1 MLSFKELYKTEAIL
15 IHCRFSVGM
24 KNLVM
29 PDESPKLKRTNPWS
43 WVPTL
48 YFAEGIPYTVVTVLS
63 VVMYKMLGISNTK
76 IAFYTSLLNL
86 PWALK
91 PIWGPIVDNLKTKR
105 WWILTMQF
113 IMGILFACIALTIPT
128 DYFFQVSFALL
139 WLVAF
144 MSATHDVA
152 ADGFYM
158 IGLDEGDQALYNGIR
173 SAFYRIAMLMG
184 QGVFVIFVS
193 ILINASGMDKITI
206 EVNAVPAENK
216 IESIQVKSEDIQPK
230 AGDLHLISVPKEL
243 NIPMKPVKP
252 KYVDSV
258 LHVVRRWN
266 KTQGHFKAEDSEKNQ
281 KMSQP
286 EPIREVHTSRLE
298 TWLRKTF
305 GAAKKVGTDYA
316 GNVGIIY
323 FYLSRPPEEGENIV
337 VTFGQDRGDPSIRL
351 VEGMRFEF
359 DQNNWNKPARAVIQL
374 DKKLQ
379 ESSTAYFDAESGNIR
394 MSWMI
399 LFLIIAAMFLTFWII
414 HRLTLEKIEKERLKQ
429 SVSEAIRDF
438 FATFKSFFTK
448 RRIGLSILFLLIFRL
463 GESQLVKLSAPFML
477 DTREVG
483 GLGLTAGQ
491 YGLTYG
497 TIGLIFLLSGGI
509 LGGMA
514 VSKFG
519 LKKMIWWF
527 AIMINVPNAAY
538 IFLSYVQPSSLPVII
553 SAVAFETFGYGFG
566 FTAYM
571 MYMIYISKGKYKT
584 SHYAICTAFMNLG
597 MMLPGMMSGWLQEI
611 IGYQHFFI
619 WVVLASIP
627 GFILIKFL
635 SIDREF
641 GKKFKKTR

>member
-1 MLSFKELYKTEAIL
+1 
-15 IHCRFSVGM
+15 
-24 KNLVM
+24 M

-105 WWILTMQF
+105 WWVLTMQF

-128 DYFFQVSFALL
+128 DHFFQVSIALL

-184 QGVFVIFVS
+184 QGVFVIFIS
-193 ILINASGMDKITI
+193 ILINASGMDKVTI

-216 IESIQVKSEDIQPK
+216 IKSIQVKPEDIQPK
-230 AGDLHLISVPKEL
+230 PGDIYLISVPEEL
-243 NIPMKPVKP
+243 NIPMKPMKRE
-252 KYVDSV
+252 YVDSV
-258 LHVVRRWN
+258 LMVVREWN
-266 KTQGHFKAEDSEKNQ
+266 VDQGHTETDDTESTKKS
-281 KMSQP
+281 SQP
-286 EPIREVHTSRLE
+286 EPIRKVHTNRLE
-298 TWLRKTF
+298 KWLRKTF
-305 GAAKKVGTDYA
+305 GAAKKVRADYT
-316 GNVGIIY
+316 GNVGVVQ
-323 FYLSRPPEEGENIV
+323 FYLSRPPEKGEDVV
-337 VTFGQDRGDPSIRL
+337 VTFGQDKGDPSIRL

-359 DQNNWNKPARAVIQL
+359 DQCNWNKPAKAVIQL

-379 ESSTAYFDAESGNIR
+379 QSSTAYFDAESGNIR
-394 MSWMI
+394 LSWMV
-399 LFLIIAAMFLTFWII
+399 LFLCISVMFTVFWII
-414 HRLTLEKIEKERLKQ
+414 HRFTLEKIEKERIER
-429 SVSEAIRDF
+429 SVTEAIKDF
-438 FATFKSFFTK
+438 FSTFSTFFRK
-448 RRIGLSILFLLIFRL
+448 KGIGLSIIFLLIFRL

-497 TIGLIFLLSGGI
+497 TIGLLFLLSGGI

-514 VSKFG
+514 VSKVG

-538 IFLSYVQPSSLPVII
+538 I
-553 SAVAFETFGYGFG
+553 
-566 FTAYM
+566 
-571 MYMIYISKGKYKT
+571 
-584 SHYAICTAFMNLG
+584 
-597 MMLPGMMSGWLQEI
+597 
-611 IGYQHFFI
+611 
-619 WVVLASIP
+619 
-627 GFILIKFL
+627 
-635 SIDREF
+635 
-641 GKKFKKTR
+641 

>member
-1 MLSFKELYKTEAIL
+1 
-15 IHCRFSVGM
+15 
-24 KNLVM
+24 M

-105 WWILTMQF
+105 WWVLTMQF

-128 DYFFQVSFALL
+128 DHFFQVSIALL

-184 QGVFVIFVS
+184 QGVFVIFIS
-193 ILINASGMDKITI
+193 ILINASGMDKVSI

-216 IESIQVKSEDIQPK
+216 IKSIQVKPEDIQPK
-230 AGDLHLISVPKEL
+230 PGDIYLISVPEEL
-243 NIPMKPVKP
+243 NIPMKPMKRE
-252 KYVDSV
+252 YVDSV
-258 LHVVRRWN
+258 LMVVREWN
-266 KTQGHFKAEDSEKNQ
+266 VDQGHTETDDTESTKKS
-281 KMSQP
+281 SQP
-286 EPIREVHTSRLE
+286 EPIRKVHTNRLE
-298 TWLRKTF
+298 KWLRKTF
-305 GAAKKVGTDYA
+305 GAAKKVRADYT
-316 GNVGIIY
+316 GNVGVVQ
-323 FYLSRPPEEGENIV
+323 FYLSRPPEKGEDVV
-337 VTFGQDRGDPSIRL
+337 VTFGQDKGDPSIRL

-359 DQNNWNKPARAVIQL
+359 DQCNWNKPAKAVIQL

-379 ESSTAYFDAESGNIR
+379 QSSTAYFDAESGNIR
-394 MSWMI
+394 LSWMV
-399 LFLIIAAMFLTFWII
+399 LFLCISVMFTVFWII
-414 HRLTLEKIEKERLKQ
+414 HRFTLEKIEKERIER
-429 SVSEAIRDF
+429 SVTEAIKDF
-438 FATFKSFFTK
+438 FSTFSTFFRK
-448 RRIGLSILFLLIFRL
+448 KGIGLSIIFLLIFRL

-497 TIGLIFLLSGGI
+497 TIGLLFLLSGGI

-514 VSKFG
+514 VSKVS

-538 IFLSYVQPSSLPVII
+538 IFLSYLQPSSLPVII

-635 SIDREF
+635 SIDPGF
-641 GKKFKKTR
+641 GIKVKKEK